1 MGTVTNTE
9 VNGQAADPSEHQAAR
24 RRVLK
29 GAAAGVGAA
38 AAAMAPVAA
47 QAQVRSRTFVLI
59 HGAWHGGWCWSRVSA
74 LLAAKGHRVFAP
86 SLTGLADRSHLLSPA
101 VNLDTHIADIVNLF
115 KWEDLQDAV
124 LVGHSYGGWP
134 ISGAI
139 EKLLPQVSSIV
150 YVDAFM
156 PENGQRG
163 MDLTSA
169 QFQQQLREAVAR
181 GESGRPVPPASAFR
195 ILDPKDVAWVAAKMT
210 PQPVGVAM
218 QPITLSGAREKVA
231 KKAYIR
237 TPAYPQ
243 PSFDAY
249 LARCGADPTWKTYV
263 FQPNEAGHDVMVDA
277 PARLAQI
284 LEEVA

>member
-9 VNGQAADPSEHQAAR
+9 ANGQAADPREHQAAR

-47 QAQVRSRTFVLI
+47 QAQARSRTFVLI

-74 LLAAKGHRVFAP
+74 LLAAKGHRVYAP

-139 EKLLPQVSSIV
+139 EKLLAQVSSIV

-249 LARCGADPTWKTYV
+249 LARCRADPSWKTYV
-263 FQPNEAGHDVMVDA
+263 FQPSEAGHDVMVDA

>member
-1 MGTVTNTE
+1 MSDKGGSEKVGTDASGRTDIDA
-9 VNGQAADPSEHQAAR
+9 GR
-24 RRVLK
+24 RHLLK
-29 GAAAGVGAA
+29 GATAMGVAA
-38 AAAMAPVAA
+38 ATMNAGPA
-47 QAQVRSRTFVLI
+47 QAQARSRTFVLI

-74 LLAAKGHRVFAP
+74 LLAAKGHRVYAP

-181 GESGRPVPPASAFR
+181 GEAGRPVPPASAFR

-210 PQPVGVAM
+210 PQPVGAAM
-218 QPITLSGAREKVA
+218 QPITLTGAREKVA

-249 LARCGADPTWKTYV
+249 LARCRADPTWKTYV